1 MEIFAPNNF
10 SGSVTLEKSLLDKL
24 LSPIIL
30 ALFLKFTSKPK
41 ISRAKVPELTASI
54 TIFFF
59 LLAIFLSPLAL
70 IVPAYATAGALIY
83 VAILMLSGME
93 KLNWSNM
100 IDLLPALI
108 IIVMIPLTFS
118 IADGIALGFLS
129 YVVLKIGYGEIS
141 KISSGAWFLTLVF
154 ISKFIFL

>member
-1 MEIFAPNNF
+1 M
-10 SGSVTLEKSLLDKL
+10 
-24 LSPIIL
+24 
-30 ALFLKFTSKPK
+30 TSYVE
-41 ISRAKVPELTASI
+41 SSAGVEAGGRTGLTA
-54 TIFFF
+54 IFIGLFF
-59 LLAIFLSPLAL
+59 IFTTFLSPLAL
-70 IVPAYATAGALIY
+70 IVPAAATSGALIY
-83 VAILMLSGME
+83 VSILMLSGME

-129 YVVLKIGYGEIS
+129 YIVLKIGSGEIN
-141 KISSGAWFLTLVF
+141 KISYGAWFLTLIF